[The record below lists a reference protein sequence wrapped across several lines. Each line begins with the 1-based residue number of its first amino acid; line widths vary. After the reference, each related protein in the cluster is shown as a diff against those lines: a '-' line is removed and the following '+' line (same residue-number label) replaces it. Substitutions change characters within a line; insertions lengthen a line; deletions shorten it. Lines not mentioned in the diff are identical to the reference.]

1 MSNQNSWNQGR
12 NDANSG
18 KGAANTNGLSY
29 QDRQAYDAGYKQQQ
43 QQQQQNQSQ
52 NQSGNRK

>member
-1 MSNQNSWNQGR
+1 MSSQNFFNKGQ

-29 QDRQAYDAGYKQQQ
+29 QDRQAYEAGYQRQQ
-43 QQQQQNQSQ
+43 QQQQQNQSG
-52 NQSGNRK
+52 SKR